1 MFGDDVPIPAARK
14 ATRAANQEALAAV
27 QRAAPRAARKPAELR
42 QAS

>member
-1 MFGDDVPIPAARK
+1 VPIPAARK
-14 ATRAANQEALAAV
+14 AGRAVEREALAAV